1 MTRKLSLKDV
11 VAELVGPATI
21 RRQALDI
28 KGPSPSPFGAFRLRV
43 HSKDMTGGGQGT
55 PVAEEGVEATISDVT
70 DCRREPRGRRWFTGL
85 SPRREPNS
93 AVLVFD
99 EQTLCPEAVP
109 NLCVLWRH

>member
-43 HSKDMTGGGQGT
+43 HSKDMECRGQGT
-55 PVAEEGVEATISDVT
+55 PVAECVGATVPGTT

-109 NLCVLWRH
+109 NLCALWCH